1 MGHRKCSLRD
11 KIVYNVASSI
21 SSRLIP
27 IASGMHTKTNK
38 RLGSLFVEINLNKP
52 PVTIYNNKPVEIIG
66 ENKGLLKQIE
76 ILEKYA
82 ASDLV
87 KSILI
92 YGETGTGKELFAKH
106 FHEDTGR
113 DKNKYAAINCAGL
126 NENLLDVELFGSV
139 KGAFTGAENKEGILT
154 FFNNGTVFLDEA
166 HTLNIAQQNKLLR
179 FIETGELKRVGSH
192 KIEKAEVRLI
202 FGVNENPKSLLE
214 RGIFKKDFYNR
225 ISNFVVNIPPLR
237 ERKNDIEL
245 LVQFFI
251 YTFRKEFNKDTV
263 RISKDVMEKL
273 KKHNWRTGNI
283 RELRGIIEK
292 MIIFMPEGETTI
304 TELPEDFTI
313 DEDIESIPTNGG
325 NNRITDHFPM
335 NVDLSLDE
343 FTRRYIKYQ
352 LEKHGS
358 VPKAAG
364 VLKVNHNTLHSRMKK
379 LGIKS
384 PMA

>member
-192 KIEKAEVRLI
+192 KIEKADVRLI

-313 DEDIESIPTNGG
+313 DEDIESIPTKGG

>member
-106 FHEDTGR
+106 FHEDTDR

-292 MIIFMPEGETTI
+292 MIIFIPEGETTI

-313 DEDIESIPTNGG
+313 DEDIESIPTKGG

>member
-313 DEDIESIPTNGG
+313 DEDIESIPTKGG

>member
-106 FHEDTGR
+106 FHEDTDR

-313 DEDIESIPTNGG
+313 DEDIESIPTKGG